1 MATNGKTINE
11 NLSKDWI
18 EGEGE
23 EGSIAAS
30 LHEFNAL
37 FAISLNTIPH

>member
-18 EGEGE
+18 EG
-23 EGSIAAS
+23 GSTAS